1 MLREMISSAL
11 RNWKAIAFSYQWN
24 YRFAVLTTLSSKG
37 QIVIPQAVRERKNL
51 HPGDELEIKETAAGF
66 EVRKKRRNEGLVDLL
81 LACPVKGEGLP
92 PKRRKEFPRR
102 RVRF

>member
-1 MLREMISSAL
+1 M
-11 RNWKAIAFSYQWN
+11 
-24 YRFAVLTTLSSKG
+24 LTTLSSKG

-81 LACPVKGEGLP
+81 LACPVKGFFSP
-92 PKRRKEFPRR
+92 DEFPETTDDLET
-102 RVRF
+102 VAFE